1 MDVLDCS
8 LDQSAGLIL
17 LSLFKLGS
25 NLGWER
31 EPSITLHTPARPSM
45 ALYSPAFIG
54 GMSGPLSLVAESTP
68 RLFFSLLRVLYLQI
82 PQENQWR

>member
-31 EPSITLHTPARPSM
+31 EPSITLHTPARPRM
-45 ALYSPAFIG
+45 ALYSPAFLG
-54 GMSGPLSLVAESTP
+54 GTSGLVAESTP
-68 RLFFSLLRVLYLQI
+68 HLFFSLLRVLYLKI